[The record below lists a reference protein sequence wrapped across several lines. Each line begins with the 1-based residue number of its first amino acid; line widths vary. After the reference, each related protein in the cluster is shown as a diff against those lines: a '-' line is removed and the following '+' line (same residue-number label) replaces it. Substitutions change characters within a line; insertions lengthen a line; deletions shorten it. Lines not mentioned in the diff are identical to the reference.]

1 MARPSNGNFNDT
13 TGDSLVTK
21 AATDAYLSGWEAIW
35 GSKKKAP
42 VVTVPV
48 VAENVVDDVEVEGE
62 ASSQ

>member
-1 MARPSNGNFNDT
+1 MARPENGNYNSI
-13 TGDSLVTK
+13 TGDGLVTK

-48 VAENVVDDVEVEGE
+48 VANNVVDDVEVEGE